1 MVLRSTSTLLRLVN
15 LRSTRSSAFLVVL
28 KDLSEKK
35 EKKEILMRKRMLPC
49 LSFEKRKPLT
59 SSHSFLVTMTRSVL
73 PFLKRE
79 LINERM

>member
-35 EKKEILMRKRMLPC
+35 EKKEILMRKTMLPC